1 MLQTPTSPAWSRV
14 KTSAKIRNQHLN
26 EINAF
31 NNQDKVLDLKGFI
44 SDISQ
49 HDFQCALIV
58 STVSEKIYLQSHELL
73 QDTGIFKC
81 MLKIK
86 QDFSFQAYHSGIKC
100 TFASLSQN
108 RITPITRWSQLEEAV
123 RFLKSFTSSQKQ
135 NILHKQAAKMGFKS
149 VAERK
154 YSNAK
159 IVRAFC

>member
-1 MLQTPTSPAWSRV
+1 M
-14 KTSAKIRNQHLN
+14 KTSAEIRNQHLN

-31 NNQDKVLDLKGFI
+31 NNQDKVLDFKGFI

-58 STVSEKIYLQSHELL
+58 STVSKKIYLQSHELL

-86 QDFSFQAYHSGIKC
+86 QDFSFQAYHSGIKY

-108 RITPITRWSQLEEAV
+108 
-123 RFLKSFTSSQKQ
+123 
-135 NILHKQAAKMGFKS
+135 
-149 VAERK
+149 
-154 YSNAK
+154 
-159 IVRAFC
+159 